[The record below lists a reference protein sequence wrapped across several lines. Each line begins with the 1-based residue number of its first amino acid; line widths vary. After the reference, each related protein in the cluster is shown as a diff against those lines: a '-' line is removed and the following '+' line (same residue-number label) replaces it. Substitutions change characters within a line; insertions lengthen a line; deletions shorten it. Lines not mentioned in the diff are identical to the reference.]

1 MTAAPRS
8 APVFVTGGT
17 GLVGTAVVRAL
28 VVAGRPVVGLA
39 RSARSRARLEALGAR
54 AVDGNVLDAGS
65 LVAGMRRCEVAFH
78 MAGRNTACLVR
89 DPSPLYSVNV
99 TGSRNVIDAAAKAG
113 VRRVVYTSS
122 AATVGEMR
130 HEVGRENGLHRG
142 WFLSDYERSKFDAE
156 RAVLS
161 RAATTGVDVVCVNP
175 ASVQG
180 PGRDDATTTVLVAF
194 LTGRLRV
201 TVRARMSLVDIDD
214 CARGHLLAEVAGTP
228 GERYILCGANLDVA
242 AALALVSEVTGVTT
256 HPRAVPGGLVS
267 AAGALAE
274 AWGRLRR
281 RDPSVCREV
290 VRTLLHGHVYDGSK
304 AARELGLSYT
314 PVEETLR
321 RTVAWLVERNLVP
334 AAAGPATPR

>member
-1 MTAAPRS
+1 
-8 APVFVTGGT
+8 
-17 GLVGTAVVRAL
+17 VGTAVVRAL
-28 VVAGRPVVGLA
+28 VEAGRPVVSLA
-39 RSARSRARLEALGAR
+39 RSARSRARLEALGAH
-54 AVDGNVLDAGS
+54 AVDGDVLDRGS
-65 LVAGMRRCEVAFH
+65 LVAGMRGCEVAFH
-78 MAGRNTACLVR
+78 VAGRNAACLVR
-89 DPSPLYSVNV
+89 DPSPLYAVNV

-122 AATVGEMR
+122 AAAVGESR
-130 HEVGRENGLHRG
+130 HETGREDGTHRG

-161 RAATTGVDVVCVNP
+161 RAATTGVEVVCVNP

-180 PGRDDATTTVLVAF
+180 PGRDDATTKVLVAV

-201 TVRARMSLVDIDD
+201 TVHARMSLVDIAD

-242 AALALVSEVTGVTT
+242 EALALVSEVTGVTVR
-256 HPRAVPGGLVS
+256 PRFVPRGVVS

-274 AWGRLRR
+274 GWGRLLR
-281 RDPSVCREV
+281 RDSPVCREV
-290 VRTLLHGHVYDGSK
+290 VRTLLHGHAYDGSK
-304 AARELGLSYT
+304 AARELALSYT

-334 AAAGPATPR
+334 AAGGPAASR